1 MTAWAVWVDYDF
13 IIYIYI
19 YFYLGHNLE
28 TNKKSIFWLILF
40 SVCNKQTQFP
50 LMRTSWT
57 YAHNC
62 ESEDNWDKLQSMLP
76 WFTSQHVPVI
86 SWNQCCLAYERC
98 RCCQIR
104 VSSGTNRTI
113 VFVDEGPLRWIRHP
127 LPHCDRLWV
136 AVVHGSHFLT
146 VAPIPKQKHVM
157 SHRRTKQTLLGIE
170 LLAKPGLSL
179 TTVRESQDFN
189 KDWVDH
195 HTNWPELHLRCL
207 KGALYSPPVFLQ
219 HLTHDELVTFS
230 YF

>member
-1 MTAWAVWVDYDF
+1 MIF
-13 IIYIYI
+13 IYFFI

-28 TNKKSIFWLILF
+28 TNQKKCIFWLILC

-50 LMRTSWT
+50 LMQTSWT
-57 YAHNC
+57 YAHNY

-76 WFTSQHVPVI
+76 WFTSQHVPVT
-86 SWNQCCLAYERC
+86 SWNQCRLAYERC
-98 RCCQIR
+98 RRCQIR
-104 VSSGTNRTI
+104 VSSSTNRTI

-127 LPHCDRLWV
+127 LPHCDGLWV

-146 VAPIPKQKHVM
+146 VAPIPKQKHMM

-170 LLAKPGLSL
+170 LLAKPGLIL

-189 KDWVDH
+189 KDRVGH

-207 KGALYSPPVFLQ
+207 WTTLQSSNVLQ
-219 HLTHDELVTFS
+219 HLTYD
-230 YF
+230 